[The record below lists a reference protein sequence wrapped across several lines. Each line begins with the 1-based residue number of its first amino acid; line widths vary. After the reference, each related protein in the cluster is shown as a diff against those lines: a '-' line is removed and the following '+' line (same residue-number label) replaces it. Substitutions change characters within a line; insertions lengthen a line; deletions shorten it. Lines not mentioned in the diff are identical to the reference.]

1 MQNLLQQ
8 TQQAKTAVLG
18 LLVIDAMPSDPR
30 CLPGETARAVH
41 MNALTAIF

>member
-30 CLPGETARAVH
+30 
-41 MNALTAIF
+41 